1 MEIRKI
7 QKTGGSTLVV
17 SLPKVWCQNFDLKVG
32 SKVMLNY
39 NDKGGIMMEPFEKSQ
54 TSTGAVMDI
63 KKNADMENE
72 MRMLISKYIQ
82 GVKRINIRSEDKKAM
97 DDVIHRFLEFTIGF
111 EIIDEKTNEA
121 TLEDLISLPMLTF
134 EKGMRRMVTLVRSIV
149 TESISDQKIP
159 LDYILQKEDEVDKF
173 NIYIQRLFSQS
184 LKDYSV
190 LQLNKISS
198 SEALS
203 YLLVSRALERIA
215 DHGLRIYSLLGQ
227 KKLNNSD
234 LKNYIKSA
242 TEIMNRSMEYF
253 FKKDVRSANLEIS
266 KKEYFKSE
274 RDNINRSLRDK
285 ADGILLAEILE
296 DAERIALYS
305 TDICEL
311 IMDSF
316 E

>member
-1 MEIRKI
+1 
-7 QKTGGSTLVV
+7 
-17 SLPKVWCQNFDLKVG
+17 
-32 SKVMLNY
+32 
-39 NDKGGIMMEPFEKSQ
+39 
-54 TSTGAVMDI
+54 
-63 KKNADMENE
+63 

-149 TESISDQKIP
+149 TESISDEKIP

-311 IMDSF
+311 IMDYF